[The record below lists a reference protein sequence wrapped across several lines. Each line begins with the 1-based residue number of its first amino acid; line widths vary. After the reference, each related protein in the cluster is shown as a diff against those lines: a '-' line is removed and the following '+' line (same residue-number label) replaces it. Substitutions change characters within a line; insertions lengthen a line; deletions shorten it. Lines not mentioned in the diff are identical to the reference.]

1 MKTILRSWSVVALCA
16 ALGCGGTQPSTTTP
30 DRSARED
37 KDNKGRAADGLA
49 SLIATVPSGTIG
61 PYIGY
66 GPKGAMALFSP
77 HPDQGSERRW
87 HVQPLDE
94 KGDPLKGPYDIGP
107 APEDVPFA
115 IVRSVGESYLSLW
128 VRQVHRADVLE
139 GILIGPE
146 GSLEGSI
153 HTMTQARGEV
163 LWADAYATGK
173 GTVVLWAEQ
182 SGDRANLHRM
192 MLDDKGAPVGNADV
206 LVKDVRAWEAVG
218 LDDGVAIALVVV
230 SDQDPTLGSVVLQL
244 LDEAGKAR
252 GEPVAVSRG
261 GSARLDV
268 GLVRT
273 RRSLLMAWTD
283 RAQAD
288 TIVHA
293 ATTDLKGRLMVA
305 ARAPLPPLG
314 DQALVA
320 LIEPSRA
327 NPDQALLVYEEL
339 PSRST
344 GHRELRL
351 ANLSA
356 EAVVSEQTVRL
367 AFSPVGLP
375 TPDFGSTPDGFVLLT
390 RAQAC
395 AKGSACEEVPW
406 YIRLGSTL
414 SVEGAGPLIFDA
426 LHREPPA
433 LVWSPGCTGST
444 CLALAVGGSDPA
456 KVVAA
461 RLPKGSVAPGV
472 PIEKVVHQPPP
483 RPQSNRAVHISGES
497 LSAVD
502 VTTSGKTTF
511 LGFLTH
517 FPEGLGANRQPPPGA
532 PGDPKKPTAAHLGVQ
547 RLDASG
553 QPTEAPTMIS
563 VRAMSA
569 GGLALAP
576 STKAEEVCV
585 AWVARDNGVPQVF
598 LTRVGA
604 DGKSLL
610 QRMITH
616 SRGDVADVAIAAHG
630 DGWIVAWVDWRDGN
644 GEVYVTRVNGMLVK
658 QGPEKRITQ
667 TPGDASDLS
676 LLVMGDDLLVSYGD
690 TRDHPT
696 HATANP
702 YVQKLN
708 AKTLVRIGEER
719 RVDSSEF
726 HAKGV
731 QLSRLGQDV
740 VMAWLIQSSP
750 GSAEAERGAAKVSR
764 LDVETL
770 RLLGEPTSLGTEGAV
785 PASLKLSC
793 ERDACHGAM
802 MVSVSGSRRLE
813 GFSWWPGTSRV
824 HRGQLARGSGPSAAD
839 ITPALIDESV
849 FFVDQGVDGS
859 DRIRRVQVQ
868 WRQ

>member
-1 MKTILRSWSVVALCA
+1 MKSSLGSWSILALCA
-16 ALGCGGTQPSTTTP
+16 VLGCGGTKPNTSTP
-30 DRSARED
+30 DRATRAGKEDQAR
-37 KDNKGRAADGLA
+37 KTDGLA
-49 SLIATVPSGTIG
+49 SLIATVPPGTLG

-66 GPKGAMALFSP
+66 SPKGAMTMFSP
-77 HPDQGSERRW
+77 QPEEGGRRW
-87 HVQPLDE
+87 HVQPLD
-94 KGDPLKGPYDIGP
+94 KTGVPLKGPYDIGP
-107 APEDVPFA
+107 APDDVPFA
-115 IVRSVGESYLSLW
+115 VVRSVGEKYLSLW

-139 GILIGPE
+139 GILIGPD

-153 HTMTQARGEV
+153 GTMTQARGEV
-163 LWADAYATGK
+163 LWADAFATAK
-173 GTVVLWAEQ
+173 ATVVLWAEQ
-182 SGDRANLHRM
+182 SGDRANLHRVM
-192 MLDDKGAPVGNADV
+192 IDDQGAPVGNGDV

-244 LDEAGKAR
+244 LDEAGNAR
-252 GEPVAVSRG
+252 GEPVAISRG

-288 TIVHA
+288 SLVYA

-305 ARAPLPPLG
+305 PRAPLPPLG

-327 NPDQALLVYEEL
+327 NPNQALLVFEEL

-344 GHRELRL
+344 GHRELRM

-356 EAVVSEQTVRL
+356 EAIASEQTVRMSF
-367 AFSPVGLP
+367 APVGLP
-375 TPDFGSTPDGFVLLT
+375 TTDFGSTPDGFVLLT

-395 AKGSACEEVPW
+395 TSPAACEDVPW
-406 YIRLGSTL
+406 YVRLGSTL

-426 LHREPPA
+426 LQGEPPA
-433 LVWSPGCTGST
+433 LVWSPGCTAST
-444 CLALAVGGSDPA
+444 CLALAVGGSEPA

-461 RLPKGSVAPGV
+461 RLPKGSVAQGV
-472 PIEKVVHQPPP
+472 PIERSEIQAPP
-483 RPQSNRAVHISGES
+483 RPQSNRAIHVSGEN
-497 LSAVD
+497 LSALD
-502 VTTSGKTTF
+502 VTTAGTTTF

-517 FPEGLGANRQPPPGA
+517 FAEGLGANRPPPPGA

-585 AWVARDNGVPQVF
+585 AWVARDNNVPQVF

-604 DGKSLL
+604 DGKSLM

-616 SRGDVADVAIAAHG
+616 SRGDVADVAITASG

-644 GEVYVTRVNGMLVK
+644 GEVYVARVNGMLVK

-667 TPGDASDLS
+667 APGDASDLS
-676 LLVMGDDLLVSYGD
+676 LLLVGDELLVSYGD
-690 TRDHPT
+690 TRDHPN

-708 AKTLVRIGEER
+708 AKTLARIGEER

-726 HAKGV
+726 HAKGI

-740 VMAWLIQSSP
+740 VMAWLTQSSP
-750 GSAEAERGAAKVSR
+750 ASPEAERGAAKVSR
-764 LDVETL
+764 LDVDTL
-770 RLLGEPTSLGTEGAV
+770 RLLGEPNSLGTDGAV

-793 ERDACHGAM
+793 EKDACHGAM
-802 MVSVSGSRRLE
+802 MVSVSGYRKLE
-813 GFSWWPGTSRV
+813 GFSWFPSTSRV

-839 ITPALIDESV
+839 ITPATLDNAV

-868 WRQ
+868 WRE